1 MFIFQSKWLFSQGS
15 VLQFWGILVSYGE
28 KIGYIGI
35 PVAPWLS
42 LTCDF
47 SDCFTCVSFL
57 CSTCVTSSLNFTGW
71 STKSTRKHLV
81 LFRWFG
87 DNYYPI
93 CTVFWK
99 RCFSS
104 QHPIKTQSNMTM
116 YRELLR
122 SRELWREDMWCKLNF
137 PEERE
142 LITKEWLKNSG
153 FVRLRGATHSLLR
166 RLI

>member
-1 MFIFQSKWLFSQGS
+1 MNDFNIKFDNSRGHLRLKTCETIPLFRYLMFR
-15 VLQFWGILVSYGE
+15 
-28 KIGYIGI
+28 
-35 PVAPWLS
+35 
-42 LTCDF
+42 F
-47 SDCFTCVSFL
+47 SDCFTFVSFL

-87 DNYYPI
+87 DNYYPS

-153 FVRLRGATHSLLR
+153 FVRLRRATHSLF
-166 RLI
+166 